1 MSKAESYPGPSQT
14 SKMERFAKI
23 VKKSCGSSRTKFCK
37 KVLLKISQN

>member
-23 VKKSCGSSRTKFCK
+23 VKKSYRKQPYE
-37 KVLLKISQN
+37 VL